1 MFSSSQ
7 IKILIISPNRFYHK
21 QPHCTTPN
29 AIAGEKAACGRPAA
43 PSSKNFFKK
52 TVTFSVFADYIYRTF
67 NKSKI
72 CIFARFIYTFAFA
85 VFRSGVL
92 RYNFCTRQTS
102 APFSRIVYLI
112 WQPQLSTP
120 IKVQRQGDI
129 LCRCASPSGYENN
142 NIRAKAERQPLCGQF
157 NLQKN
162 KMIDLILLY
171 GIIKL

>member
-1 MFSSSQ
+1 MQAGNNTGKYVFLTCGFWQKCGSAPLPPSESVDSR
-7 IKILIISPNRFYHK
+7 KI
-21 QPHCTTPN
+21 
-29 AIAGEKAACGRPAA
+29 
-43 PSSKNFFKK
+43 FKK

-92 RYNFCTRQTS
+92 RYNFCARQTS
-102 APFSRIVYLI
+102 ATPFSRIVYLI

-129 LCRCASPSGYENN
+129 LCRCAPFRDTRITIFEP
-142 NIRAKAERQPLCGQF
+142 E
-157 NLQKN
+157 KN
-162 KMIDLILLY
+162 SSRFAGSSICKKTKWLTW
-171 GIIKL
+171 

>member
-1 MFSSSQ
+1 MQAGNNTGKYVFFNLRLLTEMRECAPTAERVGRLSK
-7 IKILIISPNRFYHK
+7 KIQKI
-21 QPHCTTPN
+21 
-29 AIAGEKAACGRPAA
+29 
-43 PSSKNFFKK
+43 FKK

-67 NKSKI
+67 NKAKI
-72 CIFARFIYTFAFA
+72 RIFARFIYTFAFA

-129 LCRCASPSGYENN
+129 LCRCAPFRDTRI
-142 NIRAKAERQPLCGQF
+142 NIRAEAERQPLCGQF

-162 KMIDLILLY
+162 KIIDLIIALWY
-171 GIIKL
+171 NEAVKSGIENI

>member
-43 PSSKNFFKK
+43 PSSKKIFKK
-52 TVTFSVFADYIYRTF
+52 TVTFSIFADYIYRTF

-72 CIFARFIYTFAFA
+72 CIFVRFICTFAFA

-92 RYNFCTRQTS
+92 RYNFCARQTS
-102 APFSRIVYLI
+102 APPFSRIVYLI
-112 WQPQLSTP
+112 WQPRLSTP

-129 LCRCASPSGYENN
+129 LCRCAPFRDTRI
-142 NIRAKAERQPLCGQF
+142 NIRAGKERQRF
-157 NLQKN
+157 ADNLICKKQN
-162 KMIDLILLY
+162 GWHDNCFAV
-171 GIIKL
+171 

>member
-43 PSSKNFFKK
+43 PSSKKIFKK
-52 TVTFSVFADYIYRTF
+52 TVTFSIFADYIYRTF

-72 CIFARFIYTFAFA
+72 RIFARFICTFAFA

-102 APFSRIVYLI
+102 APV
-112 WQPQLSTP
+112 QPHCILNLTTSTLNSYKSAAAGGHP
-120 IKVQRQGDI
+120 LP
-129 LCRCASPSGYENN
+129 LCALSGYENN
-142 NIRAKAERQPLCGQF
+142 NLRAEAERQPLCGQF
-157 NLQKN
+157 NLQKKQN
-162 KMIDLILLY
+162 D
-171 GIIKL
+171 

>member
-1 MFSSSQ
+1 MYNSKCDCGWKGGLRPSR
-7 IKILIISPNRFYHK
+7 SPEFK
-21 QPHCTTPN
+21 
-29 AIAGEKAACGRPAA
+29 
-43 PSSKNFFKK
+43 KNFKK

-120 IKVQRQGDI
+120 IKVQRQGDT

-162 KMIDLILLY
+162 KMIDLIIALRY
-171 GIIKL
+171 NEAVKSGIENI